1 MKEKPKSPFQRE
13 MDNDPL
19 NEKSDD
25 ITVPGYTGTWY
36 VIDQTS
42 EFGPPLFLL
51 ESEQDGD
58 ESACLIVDKWGNPV
72 WDGAYNGWD
81 DLEEAKASLDV
92 MFVNHYDTVLKKQ
105 EWRIY
110 RDIGWRGAFG

>member
-1 MKEKPKSPFQRE
+1 MTKKPWKRE
-13 MDNDPL
+13 IDNDPL

-58 ESACLIVDKWGNPV
+58 ESACLIVDNGEILFGTASTT
-72 WDGAYNGWD
+72 DG
-81 DLEEAKASLDV
+81 
-92 MFVNHYDTVLKKQ
+92 TT
-105 EWRIY
+105 WRK
-110 RDIGWRGAFG
+110 RKHPWTSCS